1 MEKRCEAIWT
11 DDEDH
16 VDHGDDHGDGVDD
29 VFDDPHSV
37 EERCKGILRWEQ
49 LVERC
54 QEPASRR
61 STSNSPQGFIL
72 FIFSMNNDEYMC
84 QQPPQDK
91 FWIIP

>member
-1 MEKRCEAIWT
+1 MENRCEAIRT

-29 VFDDPHSV
+29 VFDDPPSV

-61 STSNSPQGFIL
+61 STSNSPQGYIL
-72 FIFSMNNDEYMC
+72 YIFSKIVTSIC
-84 QQPPQDK
+84 RQPPQDK

>member
-16 VDHGDDHGDGVDD
+16 VDHGDDHGGGVDDDD

-61 STSNSPQGFIL
+61 STSKLSPRIYSVYL
-72 FIFSMNNDEYMC
+72 FNE
-84 QQPPQDK
+84 
-91 FWIIP
+91 